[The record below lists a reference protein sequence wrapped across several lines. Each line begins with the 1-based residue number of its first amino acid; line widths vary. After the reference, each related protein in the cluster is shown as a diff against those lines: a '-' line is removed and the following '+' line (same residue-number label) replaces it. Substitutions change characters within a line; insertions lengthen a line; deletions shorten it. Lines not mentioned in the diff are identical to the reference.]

1 MTAAPDARPDARPD
15 AGPGADPDAGRI
27 TLQRVIFPENGIC
40 TEQDLYFHFAG
51 PGGYYDHPRGARMA
65 EAGTAVLLDSYFNA
79 LSVGKWHA
87 AGALDG
93 LWLAIAGAGAVEL
106 KVWHAIPDRSW
117 ELLASQVM
125 TLAAD
130 EALVDLSHYADNA
143 VTGLVWFEWRP
154 AGGRGSAATMTGARY
169 LTRAPEGPLPR
180 LAICITTFRREAAVA
195 QTVARLSAFLAG
207 FRWGERIRIIVVDNG
222 QSAAIPPSPHVLA
235 VANPN
240 LGGAGGFARGLIE
253 AEGWGATHCLFMD
266 DDASFH
272 MENIARTYTFLAL
285 ARDPK
290 VALAGAMINNT
301 HKWAMWENGAVFD
314 RSCIPLYCGLDLR
327 RRENVIHLEFTS
339 LHERRRTL
347 YGGWWFFAF
356 PVAAVTRRPFPFFV
370 RGDDVSFSIANRF
383 RIVTL
388 NGVVS
393 FQDDFTAKESPQ
405 TLYLDLRSH
414 LVHHLVFDAIDRGG
428 WGTARVALRFIAR
441 SLARFHYETA
451 EAQMLAWEDVM
462 KGPAFF
468 RDHAD
473 MADRRAAI
481 RALARTETW
490 GPLDDLDLTE
500 RRRITP
506 RRGRLATRLFALT
519 VNGHLLPFFRLWGD
533 RIVLPVGDRGTLHP
547 VWGASRITYLDGTR
561 TKGYQVALSG
571 RRFLAA
577 VWRAG
582 RLALRFRRVFPAL
595 RAEYRAAYPQMTA
608 LPFWQE
614 MLGLAPPAA
623 EAAEAAPPAE
633 ADRTAP
639 ALPAT
644 GTAG

>member
-1 MTAAPDARPDARPD
+1 MTAPAAPATAP
-15 AGPGADPDAGRI
+15 AGAADRV

-40 TEQDLYFHFAG
+40 TEQDLYFHIAG
-51 PGGYYDHPRGARMA
+51 PGGYYDHPRGALTA
-65 EAGTAVLLDSYFNA
+65 ETGTAVLLDSYFNA
-79 LSVGKWHA
+79 LSIGKWHA
-87 AGALDG
+87 SCTIDG
-93 LWLAIAGAGAVEL
+93 LWLAVAGEGAIEL

-125 TLAAD
+125 TLTAE
-130 EALVDLSHYADNA
+130 EATVDLSHYAENA
-143 VTGLVWFEWRP
+143 TTGLIWFEWRP
-154 AGGRGSAATMTGARY
+154 AGGRDAAATMTAARY
-169 LTRAPEGPLPR
+169 LTRAPAGPLPR
-180 LAICITTFRREAAVA
+180 LAICITTYRREAAVA
-195 QTVARLSAFLAG
+195 RTVARLEAFLAG
-207 FRWGERIRIIVVDNG
+207 FRYGDAIRVIVVDNG
-222 QSAAIPPSPHVLA
+222 QSAAIPPSAHVLA

-272 MENIARTYTFLAL
+272 MENVARTYTFLAL

-314 RSCIPLYCGLDLR
+314 RSCIPLFCGLDLR
-327 RRENVIHLEFTS
+327 RRENVLHLEFTS
-339 LHERRRTL
+339 PRERRKTL
-347 YGGWWFFAF
+347 YGGWWYFAF

-393 FQDDFTAKESPQ
+393 FQDDFTEKESPQ

-414 LVHHLVFDAIDRGG
+414 LVHHLVFDAIDRGA
-428 WGTARVALRFIAR
+428 WGTAKVALRFIGR

-451 EAQMLAWEDVM
+451 AAQMLAWEDVM

-468 RDHAD
+468 RDNAD

-481 RALARTETW
+481 RALAQTETW
-490 GPLDDLDLTE
+490 GPLDELDLTE
-500 RRRITP
+500 RRVFT
-506 RRGRLATRLFALT
+506 RRGRLFARLLALT
-519 VNGHLLPFFRLWGD
+519 VNGHLLPFFGAWGD
-533 RIVLPVGDRGTLHP
+533 RIVLPVADRGTLHP
-547 VWGASRITYLDGTR
+547 VWGAARITYLNGTR
-561 TKGYQVALSG
+561 TKGYQVAQSK

-577 VWRAG
+577 AWRAG
-582 RLALRFRRVFPAL
+582 RLALRFRRAFPAL

-608 LPFWQE
+608 LPFWQDL
-614 MLGLAPPAA
+614 LGI
-623 EAAEAAPPAE
+623 
-633 ADRTAP
+633 DAP
-639 ALPAT
+639 APQPAPQPAGAPLAAT
-644 GTAG
+644 GTGG